1 MNEKIKEAVY
11 VALCGAAFYQA
22 AKYLKTDAP
31 VALVIGTA
39 VGQILAT
46 PLTRSNE
53 KGNTY

>member
-11 VALCGAAFYQA
+11 VALCGAVFYRA
-22 AKYLKTDAP
+22 AKYLKADAP

-46 PLTRSNE
+46 PLKRKDE
-53 KGNTY
+53 KGHFN

>member
-1 MNEKIKEAVY
+1 MNDKIKEAVY

-22 AKYLKTDAP
+22 AKHLKVDAP

-46 PLTRSNE
+46 PVKKT
-53 KGNTY
+53 T